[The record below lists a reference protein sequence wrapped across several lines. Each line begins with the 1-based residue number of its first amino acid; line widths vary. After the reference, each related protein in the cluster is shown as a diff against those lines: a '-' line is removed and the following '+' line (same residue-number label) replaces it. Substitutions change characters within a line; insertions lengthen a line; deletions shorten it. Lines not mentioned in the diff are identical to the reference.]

1 MSDVTVLAQSQ
12 LIDRVLAR
20 VGTAAVTL
28 TDVQVLVGLGIVDIR
43 PGEDRETAALLRTI
57 ERRLILDEVTRFPPT
72 QPAPDEIA
80 RQVDAMKASAGAGLE
95 ALMAANGLDEARL
108 EELARDTLRMR
119 AYIGQRFGT
128 TSQVTDEE
136 VRRYYDDHP
145 DEFTRDGVRLP
156 FEEVEATARQRAS
169 AERLRGTIDQ
179 WIADLR
185 TRAEI
190 VVVQR

>member
-1 MSDVTVLAQSQ
+1 MSNFSVLAQSQ
-12 LIDRVLAR
+12 LVDRVLAR

-28 TDVQVLVGLGIVDIR
+28 TDVQALAGLGLVDIR
-43 PGEDRETAALLRTI
+43 PGENREAAALLRTI
-57 ERRLILDEVTRFPPT
+57 ERRLILDEVARFPPSA
-72 QPAPDEIA
+72 PAREDVE
-80 RQVDAMKASAGAGLE
+80 RQVAAMTQYAGGGLD
-95 ALMAANGLDEARL
+95 ALMAAAGLDEARL
-108 EELARDTLRMR
+108 EELARDTLRIQ
-119 AYIGQRFGT
+119 AYIGQRFGVT
-128 TSQVTDEE
+128 AQVTEEE

-156 FEEVEATARQRAS
+156 FEDVEPTARQRAS